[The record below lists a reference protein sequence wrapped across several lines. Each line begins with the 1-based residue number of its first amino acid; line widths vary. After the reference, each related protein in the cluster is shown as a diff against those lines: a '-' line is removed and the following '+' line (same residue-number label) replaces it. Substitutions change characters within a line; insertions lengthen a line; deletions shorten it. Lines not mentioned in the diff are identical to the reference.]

1 VVWDDDPLELQT
13 YPTHVFINGVPQDL
27 SNRQTQLRDRYLE
40 MDTPLPHAYR

>member
-1 VVWDDDPLELQT
+1 
-13 YPTHVFINGVPQDL
+13 VFINGVPQDL